1 MLTMILL
8 ALLLFE
14 DLICW
19 NDRYIQLYLLAVS
32 IDIYQVE
39 YQISR
44 TDMVSHI
51 TQLPQQHIAVSIK
64 YCPGGHFQGWIRNF
78 KLGGGG
84 GGAHLKKLRRA
95 EGGAKIFGV
104 FRVKNR
110 DFTPKN
116 HIFSNFKWGRAFYRQ
131 MHALQFMSAAPRI
144 LHAFPF

>member
-1 MLTMILL
+1 MILL

-64 YCPGGHFQGWIRNF
+64 YCPGGHFQGRIRDF
-78 KLGGGG
+78 KIGGGG
-84 GGAHLKKLRRA
+84 HLKKLRRA
-95 EGGAKIFGV
+95 EGGAKMFGV
-104 FRVKNR
+104 FR
-110 DFTPKN
+110 
-116 HIFSNFKWGRAFYRQ
+116 ISNFKWGRAPG
-131 MHALQFMSAAPRI
+131 APP
-144 LHAFPF
+144 LTFT

>member
-1 MLTMILL
+1 MILL

-64 YCPGGHFQGWIRNF
+64 YCPGGHFQGRIR
-78 KLGGGG
+78 
-84 GGAHLKKLRRA
+84 
-95 EGGAKIFGV
+95 
-104 FRVKNR
+104 
-110 DFTPKN
+110 D
-116 HIFSNFKWGRAFYRQ
+116 
-131 MHALQFMSAAPRI
+131 
-144 LHAFPF
+144 

>member
-1 MLTMILL
+1 MILL

-19 NDRYIQLYLLAVS
+19 NDRYIQLYSLAVS

-64 YCPGGHFQGWIRNF
+64 YCPGDTFWGGGGTRDF

-84 GGAHLKKLRRA
+84 GALKK
-95 EGGAKIFGV
+95 I
-104 FRVKNR
+104 VKNH

-116 HIFSNFKWGRAFYRQ
+116 PIFSNF
-131 MHALQFMSAAPRI
+131 
-144 LHAFPF
+144 

>member
-1 MLTMILL
+1 MILL
-8 ALLLFE
+8 ALLLYE

-64 YCPGGHFQGWIRNF
+64 YCPGGPFQGGIRDF

-84 GGAHLKKLRRA
+84 A
-95 EGGAKIFGV
+95 
-104 FRVKNR
+104 N
-110 DFTPKN
+110 
-116 HIFSNFKWGRAFYRQ
+116 
-131 MHALQFMSAAPRI
+131 I
-144 LHAFPF
+144 LYISIIPTD

>member
-1 MLTMILL
+1 MILL

-19 NDRYIQLYLLAVS
+19 NDKYTYIQLYLLAVS

-64 YCPGGHFQGWIRNF
+64 YCPGGHFQGRIRDF
-78 KLGGGG
+78 KLG
-84 GGAHLKKLRRA
+84 GGAHLKQL
-95 EGGAKIFGV
+95 GCFV
-104 FRVKNR
+104 
-110 DFTPKN
+110 
-116 HIFSNFKWGRAFYRQ
+116 
-131 MHALQFMSAAPRI
+131 
-144 LHAFPF
+144 

>member
-1 MLTMILL
+1 MILL

-64 YCPGGHFQGWIRNF
+64 YCPGGHFQGRIRDF
-78 KLGGGG
+78 KLGE
-84 GGAHLKKLRRA
+84 AHLKKLRRA

-104 FRVKNR
+104 FRAKR
-110 DFTPKN
+110 SFFPILRGT
-116 HIFSNFKWGRAFYRQ
+116 RAGC
-131 MHALQFMSAAPRI
+131 P
-144 LHAFPF
+144 P

>member
-1 MLTMILL
+1 MILL

-64 YCPGGHFQGWIRNF
+64 YCPGGHFYV
-78 KLGGGG
+78 
-84 GGAHLKKLRRA
+84 KKIIFFPILSGDARR
-95 EGGAKIFGV
+95 V
-104 FRVKNR
+104 RPPSL
-110 DFTPKN
+110 T
-116 HIFSNFKWGRAFYRQ
+116 
-131 MHALQFMSAAPRI
+131 LT
-144 LHAFPF
+144 